1 MDKDFEKIIEHLNSD
16 TVSNDEKVKLY
27 KAPSFQ
33 GLVLKELV
41 QAFYEEKQ
49 DCIKSDNSARHYN
62 IAIIVISSLT
72 LAATIATVII
82 GVLTMLG

>member
-1 MDKDFEKIIEHLNSD
+1 MNKDFEKIIEHLNSD

-41 QAFYEEKQ
+41 QAFYEEKH
-49 DCIKSDNSARHYN
+49 DRIKSDKKQSRSTWIGNGLML
-62 IAIIVISSLT
+62 LT
-72 LAATIATVII
+72 LIVALVA
-82 GVLTMLG
+82 LFK